1 MLHRKNMNVL
11 NKLLVV
17 AFIGLAAISG
27 SSFSKVKGNSN
38 SVSKSAK
45 KFEPDKNLNEQDRL
59 FVELREAAKNNDIAR
74 VNLLASKLEDYDL
87 SDYVIY
93 FQLKSQMYDK
103 GGQIKADASI
113 DAAIEGFLRVHAG
126 SAIADRLRND
136 WLLSLG
142 KRKAWSV
149 FDREYP
155 QFVVD
160 DDTQVKCYAMQSKLV
175 KGEDAKKIAVDAKN
189 TLLDP
194 QYFGE
199 ACPEL
204 VQSLIQVGGLSKS
217 EGAAIGRI
225 ALENN
230 LETLAK
236 KTGGDDSIAD
246 IVRKARVEPNQA
258 YKDFD
263 KKAWRTGK
271 ENTAAAWGVIGQ
283 FLAKKLDKDAIK
295 AYRLQHEQGH
305 QQLLSPES
313 QEWKVRVALREGDW
327 KLVKET
333 IENMTPS
340 VRKRDPAWSYWYARA
355 QKELGEEA
363 LAKETFQ
370 TLSEQFNFY
379 GQLSREELGLPI
391 SIPKKQAVDE
401 ATIKQMAAKKG
412 FARAVRFYDMGLRFE
427 GNREWNWEL
436 KGLTDKQLI
445 AVAEH
450 AKRINLYDRAVN
462 TADRTKV
469 EHDFSLRYPTPFKD
483 SLSPIAHGIG
493 LDVNWAYGLIRQ
505 ESRFIMAAK
514 SNVGASGLMQV
525 MPSTAKYVA
534 KKIGMNHFKVTQLG
548 DMHTNLT
555 LGSNYLNMVLQDLDG
570 SWALASAAYNAGPGR
585 PKAWREKLNRP
596 VEGAI
601 FAETIPFNETRG
613 YVKNVLANAN
623 YYAALSTSKPQSLK
637 QRLGVV
643 VPKTAVLSDLP

>member
-27 SSFSKVKGNSN
+27 PSFSKVKGNSN

-175 KGEDAKKIAVDAKN
+175 KGEDARKIAVDAKN

>member
-17 AFIGLAAISG
+17 AMVGLVIPSVPA
-27 SSFSKVKGNSN
+27 FSKVKNPSAGTA
-38 SVSKSAK
+38 KSAK
-45 KFEPDKNLNEQDRL
+45 KIESAKNLSEQDRL
-59 FVELREAAKNNDIAR
+59 FVELREAAKNNDVAR
-74 VNLLASKLEDYDL
+74 VNVLAPKLEDHDL

-93 FQLKSQMYDK
+93 FQLKPQLYDK
-103 GGQIKADASI
+103 GGQIKADASM

-126 SAIADRLRND
+126 AAIADRLRND

-142 KRKAWSV
+142 KRKAWGI

-155 QFVVD
+155 QFVLD
-160 DDTQVKCYAMQSKLV
+160 DDTQVKCYGMQSRLA
-175 KGEDAKKIAVDAKN
+175 KGEDPKRIAIEAKN

-204 VQSLIQVGGLSKS
+204 VQTLVQAGGLNKS
-217 EGAAIGRI
+217 EAAAIGRI

-230 LETLAK
+230 LETLSK

-246 IVRKARVEPNQA
+246 IVRKARVDPNQA

-263 KKAWRTGK
+263 KRAWRTGR

-283 FLAKKLDKDAIK
+283 FLAKKLDRDAIK
-295 AYRLQHEQGH
+295 AYRLQHEQGNH
-305 QQLLSPES
+305 QLLSPES
-313 QEWKVRVALREGDW
+313 QEWKVRTALREGDW
-327 KLVKET
+327 KLVKEA
-333 IENMTPS
+333 IETMTPA
-340 VRKRDPAWSYWYARA
+340 VRKRDPAWSYWFARA
-355 QKELGEEA
+355 QKELGDES

-370 TLSEQFNFY
+370 GLSEQFHFY
-379 GQLSREELGLPI
+379 GQLSKEELGLPI
-391 SIPKKQAVDE
+391 YAPKKSSIDE
-401 ATIKQMAAKKG
+401 ATVKQMAAKKG
-412 FARAVRFYDMGLRFE
+412 FSRAVRFYDMGLRFE
-427 GNREWNWEL
+427 GNREWNCEL

-505 ESRFIMAAK
+505 ESRFIMSAK

-525 MPSTAKYVA
+525 MPATAKYVA
-534 KKIGMNHFKVTQLG
+534 KKIGMNNFKVTQLS
-548 DMHTNLT
+548 DMQTNLT

-585 PKAWREKLNRP
+585 PKAWREKLARP

-623 YYAALSTSKPQSLK
+623 YYAALSTAKPQSLK
-637 QRLGVV
+637 QRLGIVS
-643 VPKTAVLSDLP
+643 PKSAILSDLP

>member
-27 SSFSKVKGNSN
+27 SSFSKAKGNSN

-103 GGQIKADASI
+103 GGQIKADASL

-189 TLLDP
+189 TILDP

-391 SIPKKQAVDE
+391 SIPKKQSVDE

-643 VPKTAVLSDLP
+643 VPKTAVMSDLP

>member
-391 SIPKKQAVDE
+391 SIPKKQSVDE

>member
-1 MLHRKNMNVL
+1 MNVL

-391 SIPKKQAVDE
+391 SIPKKQSVDE
-401 ATIKQMAAKKG
+401 ATIKQMAVKKG

>member
-11 NKLLVV
+11 NKLLT
-17 AFIGLAAISG
+17 ITGLALLIISVPAV
-27 SSFSKVKGNSN
+27 SKVKNNAGGTAK
-38 SVSKSAK
+38 SVK
-45 KFEPDKNLNEQDRL
+45 KIEPDKNLNEQDRL
-59 FVELREAAKNNDIAR
+59 FVELREAARNNDAAR
-74 VNLLASKLEDYDL
+74 VSALAPKLESHDL
-87 SDYVIY
+87 SDYVAY
-93 FQLKSQMYDK
+93 FQIKAQMYDK
-103 GGQIKADASI
+103 GGQIKADSSN
-113 DAAIEGFLRVHAG
+113 DPAAEGFLRIHAG

-142 KRKAWSV
+142 KRKAWAI

-155 QFVVD
+155 QFVLD
-160 DDTQVKCYAMQSKLV
+160 DDTQVKCYVMQSRLA
-175 KGEDAKKIAVDAKN
+175 KGEDVKKVAFDAKN

-204 VQSLIQVGGLSKS
+204 VQSLFQAGGLSKS
-217 EGAAIGRI
+217 EVTAIGRI

-236 KTGGDDSIAD
+236 KTGGEDAIAD
-246 IVRKARVEPNQA
+246 IVRKARVDPNQA

-263 KKAWRTGK
+263 KKAWRTNR

-283 FLAKKLDKDAIK
+283 FLAKKLDKDAVK

-305 QQLLSPES
+305 HQLLSPES

-327 KLVKET
+327 KLVKES
-333 IENMTPS
+333 IENMTPA
-340 VRKRDPAWSYWYARA
+340 VRRRDPAWAYWLARA
-355 QKELGEEA
+355 QKELGEES

-370 TLSEQFNFY
+370 VLSEQFNFY

-391 SIPKKQAVDE
+391 SAPKKQPVDE
-401 ATIKQMAAKKG
+401 AMVKQVAMKKG
-412 FARAVRFYDMGLRFE
+412 FSRAVRFYDLGLRFE

-436 KGLTDKQLI
+436 KGLSDRQLI
-445 AVAEH
+445 AVAEY

-525 MPSTAKYVA
+525 MPTTAKYVA
-534 KKIGMNHFKVTQLG
+534 KKIGMNNFKVTQLS

-585 PKAWREKLNRP
+585 PKAWREKLVRP

-637 QRLGVV
+637 QRLGTV
-643 VPKTAVLSDLP
+643 VPKTAILSDLP